1 MKIDHENIQP
11 DGSAFTAS
19 VYVRGVLYI
28 VSYVNHKLL
37 VKIAPYKQPPAR
49 ARWYLESV
57 EVWAKKRLAEL
68 PEAFFVG
75 HAELYGPKPV

>member
-37 VKIAPYKQPPAR
+37 VKLA
-49 ARWYLESV
+49 V
-57 EVWAKKRLAEL
+57 EVLDNYHKWL
-68 PEAFFVG
+68 VSQG
-75 HAELYGPKPV
+75 WTGPSFEMIQENAQ